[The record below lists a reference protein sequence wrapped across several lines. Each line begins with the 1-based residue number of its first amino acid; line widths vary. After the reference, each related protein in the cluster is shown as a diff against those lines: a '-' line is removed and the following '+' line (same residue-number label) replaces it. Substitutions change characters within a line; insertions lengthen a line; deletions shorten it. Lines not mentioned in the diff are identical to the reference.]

1 MTHLRHP
8 TKPRPGSEPGPLS
21 TTRTTQSDGVPGQ
34 ARHGFAVLLT
44 LILTTPTL
52 AQVIPT
58 GTPAADILLS
68 QAIADQRL
76 FLTCSALEPDTH
88 TFLLEA
94 WQRDIAKATD
104 LLTAAKVA
112 PEAITAFTTA
122 AAPESLLPAPDTS
135 FEDLQKFCAT
145 DPKWLTRA
153 MRLDTVRLAE
163 DLPKVL
169 P

>member
-1 MTHLRHP
+1 MGASPQL
-8 TKPRPGSEPGPLS
+8 
-21 TTRTTQSDGVPGQ
+21 
-34 ARHGFAVLLT
+34 ALT
-44 LILTTPTL
+44 LALTSQ
-52 AQVIPT
+52 AQAQIIPT

-88 TFLLEA
+88 TFLLQA
-94 WQRDIAKATD
+94 WERDVAKAVD
-104 LLTAAKVA
+104 ILTAAKVA

-122 AAPESLLPAPDTS
+122 AAPENLLPAPDTP

-153 MRLDTVRLAE
+153 MKMDTVRLAA

-169 P
+169 PEVQE

>member
-1 MTHLRHP
+1 MIHLPPSAEPETPPHP
-8 TKPRPGSEPGPLS
+8 RRVRIHGAPLLALLLPLS
-21 TTRTTQSDGVPGQ
+21 AT
-34 ARHGFAVLLT
+34 
-44 LILTTPTL
+44 

-88 TFLLEA
+88 TFLLQA
-94 WQRDIAKATD
+94 WQRDVAKATD

-122 AAPESLLPAPDTS
+122 AAPENLLPTPDTP

>member
-112 PEAITAFTTA
+112 PEAITAFTT
-122 AAPESLLPAPDTS
+122 PDTS

-153 MRLDTVRLAE
+153 MKMDTVRLAA

-169 P
+169 PEDRQ

>member
-1 MTHLRHP
+1 MTHP
-8 TKPRPGSEPGPLS
+8 TPTAATSASPPPRGEGLGGRPLAIL
-21 TTRTTQSDGVPGQ
+21 V
-34 ARHGFAVLLT
+34 ALT
-44 LILTTPTL
+44 FLTTPTL

-76 FLTCSALEPDTH
+76 FLTCSSLEPDTH
-88 TFLLEA
+88 TFLLQA
-94 WQRDIAKATD
+94 WERDVAKAVD

-153 MRLDTVRLAE
+153 MKMDTVRLAA

-169 P
+169 PEDRQ

>member
-1 MTHLRHP
+1 MTHP
-8 TKPRPGSEPGPLS
+8 SYPS
-21 TTRTTQSDGVPGQ
+21 TTPAAPHRPRRMRYSAPF
-34 ARHGFAVLLT
+34 FAALL
-44 LILTTPTL
+44 LPLAAH

-76 FLTCSALEPDTH
+76 FLTCSAREPDTH

-94 WQRDIAKATD
+94 WQRDVASAVDI
-104 LLTAAKVA
+104 LTAAKVA
-112 PEAITAFTTA
+112 PEAISAFTTA

-153 MRLDTVRLAE
+153 MKMDTVRLAA

-169 P
+169 PEDRQ

>member
-1 MTHLRHP
+1 MGGCL
-8 TKPRPGSEPGPLS
+8 L
-21 TTRTTQSDGVPGQ
+21 
-34 ARHGFAVLLT
+34 ALT
-44 LILTTPTL
+44 LALTSQ
-52 AQVIPT
+52 AQAQIIPT

-94 WQRDIAKATD
+94 WQRDVAKATD
-104 LLTAAKVA
+104 LLTAANVP

-122 AAPESLLPAPDTS
+122 AAPENLLPAPDTP

-153 MRLDTVRLAE
+153 MKMDTVRLAA

-169 P
+169 PEVQE

>member
-1 MTHLRHP
+1 MAGL
-8 TKPRPGSEPGPLS
+8 
-21 TTRTTQSDGVPGQ
+21 
-34 ARHGFAVLLT
+34 ALT
-44 LILTTPTL
+44 LTLLATPTL
-52 AQVIPT
+52 GQVIPT

-76 FLTCSALEPDTH
+76 FLTCSSLEPDTH
-88 TFLLEA
+88 TFLLQA
-94 WQRDIAKATD
+94 WERDVAKAVD
-104 LLTAAKVA
+104 ILTAAKVA

-122 AAPESLLPAPDTS
+122 AALENLLPAPDTP

-153 MRLDTVRLAE
+153 MQLDTVRLAE

>member
-1 MTHLRHP
+1 MTHLPP
-8 TKPRPGSEPGPLS
+8 TAAPQAPQHSRRVRYSAPFLALLLPLS
-21 TTRTTQSDGVPGQ
+21 AS
-34 ARHGFAVLLT
+34 
-44 LILTTPTL
+44 
-52 AQVIPT
+52 AQVVPT

-94 WQRDIAKATD
+94 WERDVAKAVD
-104 LLTAAKVA
+104 ILTAAQVA

-122 AAPESLLPAPDTS
+122 AAPEALLPAPDTP

-153 MRLDTVRLAE
+153 MKMDTVRLAA

-169 P
+169 PEGQE

>member
-1 MTHLRHP
+1 MTHLPP
-8 TKPRPGSEPGPLS
+8 TAAPEAPPLPLRGEGPGVGGCLL
-21 TTRTTQSDGVPGQ
+21 
-34 ARHGFAVLLT
+34 ALT
-44 LILTTPTL
+44 LALTSQ
-52 AQVIPT
+52 AQAQIIPT

-94 WQRDIAKATD
+94 WQRDVAKATD
-104 LLTAAKVA
+104 LLTAANVP

-122 AAPESLLPAPDTS
+122 AAPENLLPAPDTP

-153 MRLDTVRLAE
+153 MKMDTVRLAA

-169 P
+169 PEVQE